1 MVRAV
6 GDRHSMNGA
15 SRSARATGQP
25 SASAT
30 LLADHWLTVFIVLSL
45 IWVGLPWLAPV
56 FMNLGWQIPAEAIY
70 FIYSFQCHQLPQQ
83 SFYVFGPQAMYSLG
97 QINAVSCAGTD
108 PWLLRQFVGTA
119 ELGYEVAW
127 SDRMVYAYGS
137 LPLAAIVW
145 RWLSRWLRPLP

>member
-1 MVRAV
+1 
-6 GDRHSMNGA
+6 
-15 SRSARATGQP
+15 
-25 SASAT
+25 
-30 LLADHWLTVFIVLSL
+30 
-45 IWVGLPWLAPV
+45 
-56 FMNLGWQIPAEAIY
+56 MNLGWQIPAEAIY

-108 PWLLRQFVGTA
+108 AWLLRQFVGTA